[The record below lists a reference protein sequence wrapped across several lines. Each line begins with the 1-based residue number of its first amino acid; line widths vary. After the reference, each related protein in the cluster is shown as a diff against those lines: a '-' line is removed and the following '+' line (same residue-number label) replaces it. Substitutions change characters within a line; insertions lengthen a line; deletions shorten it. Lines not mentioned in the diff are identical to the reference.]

1 MRPSTYLAV
10 TLMLPGLSPTFAA
23 AQRPTL
29 PPFEQE
35 ISALPPAMK
44 VAPATSALEAA
55 LAARDYERAARLLND
70 AIARQPKSRELLT
83 QIASVFILDRKP
95 LNAAIALKKA
105 EALGPLDNHA
115 RLQLA
120 LAYIG
125 MGRGEW
131 ARPELEHLA
140 LAEPTNVVYSYWL
153 ARLDYDA
160 SQYASAIRRLENII
174 KQAPTFVRAHDNLGL
189 CYEALNEPDEAIPHY
204 REALRLNRL
213 NDTRSGWPA
222 LNLGILLRTRG
233 ELEEAETLFREAL
246 TYDRQFAPGYYQL
259 GTLLEQ
265 SGRMDEAVKVL
276 RQATSL
282 DAEYAEP
289 HYALSRIYR
298 RQGRIA
304 EADRAITT
312 FERLHDHQQVE
323 RGRREPPR

>member
-1 MRPSTYLAV
+1 MRPLRYLAV
-10 TLMLPGLSPTFAA
+10 RLMLLGLSPAFAA
-23 AQRPTL
+23 AQRPAL

-44 VAPATSALEAA
+44 VSAATSELETA
-55 LAARDYERAARLLND
+55 LAARNYERAARLLAD
-70 AIARQPKSRELLT
+70 AIAKQPKSRELLT

-131 ARPELEHLA
+131 ARPELERLA
-140 LAEPTNVVYSYWL
+140 LSEPTNVIHSYWL

-160 SQYASAIRRLENII
+160 SQYASAIRRLENVI

-189 CYEALNEPDEAIPHY
+189 CYEALNESDKAIPHY
-204 REALRLNRL
+204 REAVRLNRL
-213 NDTRSGWPA
+213 SDAPSGWPA
-222 LNLGILLRTRG
+222 LNLGTQLRTRG
-233 ELEEAETLFREAL
+233 ELEEAENLFREAL
-246 TYDRQFAPGYYQL
+246 RYDRQLAPGYYQL

-265 SGRMDEAVKVL
+265 SGRMDEAVKAL
-276 RQATSL
+276 RHAATV
-282 DAEYAEP
+282 DAVYAEP

-312 FERLHDHQQVE
+312 FERLHDNQQVE